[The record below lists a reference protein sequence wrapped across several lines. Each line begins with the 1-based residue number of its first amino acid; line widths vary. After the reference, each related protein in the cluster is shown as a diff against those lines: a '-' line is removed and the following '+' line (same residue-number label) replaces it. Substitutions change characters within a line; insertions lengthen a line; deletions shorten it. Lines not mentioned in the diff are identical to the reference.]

1 MPVPALVVLPMMSS
15 ARIAL
20 VTIFECLE
28 VSPVRISNGI
38 LLYNI
43 NKVVEFTEF
52 GMGAVTRFGQLSL
65 VVIFVWVKYPVN

>member
-1 MPVPALVVLPMMSS
+1 MGVLPMMSS

-52 GMGAVTRFGQLSL
+52 GMGAVTRFGKLSL
-65 VVIFVWVKYPVN
+65 VLICFWVKYPVN